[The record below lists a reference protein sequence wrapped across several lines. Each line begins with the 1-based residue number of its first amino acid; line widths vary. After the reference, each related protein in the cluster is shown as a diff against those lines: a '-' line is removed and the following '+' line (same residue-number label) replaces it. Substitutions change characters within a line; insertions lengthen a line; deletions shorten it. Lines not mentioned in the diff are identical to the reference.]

1 MISAMDTRSAARI
14 LDLADESARPRGSR
28 SRAFAGFALILA
40 LAAHGAATSGSPR
53 SAQTAVMSPAGAWQA
68 SKAQAGESPE
78 MKQLMA
84 IGVAVALTA
93 GASAQDA
100 VQWRVEDGGNGH
112 WYAALQVTPL
122 PSTIALMQQMASEN
136 GADLMRIASA
146 AENQLVLSL
155 LQTVGN
161 GESFGMWIGLQRTA
175 LGEPWRW
182 TDGTAVGW
190 TGWGSG
196 SCLSGP
202 YPNDLG
208 LPGELG
214 AMIYR
219 QNCGLVWD
227 DSLTAWLQNP
237 PPWWGG
243 TANMTIGLEWSADCN
258 NDGLVDYGQIRA
270 GQLPD
275 ANGNNIPDCCE
286 NGGSCCPGDTNNDR
300 RVDGIDLATVLT
312 RWGMPGAKFPQ
323 ADCNAD
329 GAIDGTDLAIVLA
342 GWGGCA

>member
-53 SAQTAVMSPAGAWQA
+53 SAQAAAMSPAGARQA

-84 IGVAVALTA
+84 IGVAAAVST
-93 GASAQDA
+93 GASAQSA

-112 WYAALQVTPL
+112 WYQLDAPFFVRWTDAKVY
-122 PSTIALMQQMASEN
+122 
-136 GADLMRIASA
+136 
-146 AENQLVLSL
+146 AENLGGHLVTL
-155 LQTVGN
+155 TTA
-161 GESFGMWIGLQRTA
+161 GEQVFAANLAFATTPNSIDDCWLGGFQDRSSSNYSEPGDGWRWVT
-175 LGEPWRW
+175 GEPW
-182 TDGTAVGW
+182 GF
-190 TGWGSG
+190 
-196 SCLSGP
+196 
-202 YPNDLG
+202 
-208 LPGELG
+208 
-214 AMIYR
+214 
-219 QNCGLVWD
+219 
-227 DSLTAWLQNP
+227 TAWRPDQPTNILGSNDFLASTTVP
-237 PPWWGG
+237 TDELRWVDS
-243 TANMTIGLEWSADCN
+243 TITNKPGNCQAFIEWSADCN
-258 NDGLVDYGQIRA
+258 ADGLVDYGQIRA
-270 GQLPD
+270 GQLVD